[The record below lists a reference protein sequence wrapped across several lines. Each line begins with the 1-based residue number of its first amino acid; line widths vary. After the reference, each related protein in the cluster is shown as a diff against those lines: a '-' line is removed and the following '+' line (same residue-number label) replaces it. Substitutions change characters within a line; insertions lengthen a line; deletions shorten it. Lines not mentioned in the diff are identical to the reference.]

1 MRNVSIEELEEHTAD
16 LISEVE
22 AGHRLT
28 LVRGG
33 RAIADIVPREGEPT
47 EAERVAAGE
56 RLLEI
61 IRKGIDLGGLRIT
74 NRDELYEREPYS
86 HD

>member
-1 MRNVSIEELEEHTAD
+1 MRNVSIEELEKHTAD

-33 RAIADIVPREGEPT
+33 KPIADIVPRELSANIEPT
-47 EAERVAAGE
+47 DEERERAGKE
-56 RLLEI
+56 LLEI
-61 IRKGIDLGGLRIT
+61 LHKGYDLGGFKIT
-74 NRDELYEREPYS
+74 DRDALYDR
-86 HD
+86 D

>member
-28 LVRGG
+28 LVRSGK
-33 RAIADIVPREGEPT
+33 AIADIVPRESEPS
-47 EAERVAAGE
+47 EEERIAAGVE
-56 RLLEI
+56 LLAMM
-61 IRKGIDLGGLRIT
+61 RKGIDLGGLRID
-74 NRDELYEREPYS
+74 NRDELYEREPYV

>member
-33 RAIADIVPREGEPT
+33 KAIADIVPREAEPT
-47 EAERVAAGE
+47 EAERAAAVAE
-56 RLLEI
+56 LLAMM
-61 IRKGIDLGGLRIT
+61 RKGIDLGGLRID
-74 NRDELYEREPYS
+74 NRDELYEREPYV